1 MSNALILTKDNFENE
16 VLNSDKTV
24 LIDFYAVWCGPCK
37 MLSPVI
43 AKIAAENP
51 DIKVCK
57 VNVDEEEELAAK
69 FQVSSIPS
77 LFVVKNKTIVAER
90 VGFAP
95 QAEIEKM
102 LK

>member
-1 MSNALILTKDNFENE
+1 MVIALTKDNFESE
-16 VLNSDKTV
+16 VLNCDKKI
-24 LIDFYAVWCGPCK
+24 LIDFYAVWCGPCR
-37 MLSPVI
+37 MVSPIVD
-43 AKIAAENP
+43 KIAEENP

-69 FQVSSIPS
+69 FGVSSIPS
-77 LFVVKNKTIVAER
+77 LFVVKNREIIAEK

-95 QAEIEKM
+95 KAELEAM

>member
-1 MSNALILTKDNFENE
+1 MVIALTKDNFESE
-16 VLNSDKTV
+16 VLNCDKKI

-37 MLSPVI
+37 MVSPIVD
-43 AKIAAENP
+43 KIAEENP

-69 FQVSSIPS
+69 FGVMSIPS
-77 LFVVKNKTIVAER
+77 LFVVKNREIIAEK

-95 QAEIEKM
+95 KTELEAM

>member
-1 MSNALILTKDNFENE
+1 MVIALTKDNFESE
-16 VLNSDKTV
+16 VLNCDKKI
-24 LIDFYAVWCGPCK
+24 LIDFYAVWCGPCR
-37 MLSPVI
+37 MVSPIVD
-43 AKIAAENP
+43 KIAEENP

-69 FQVSSIPS
+69 FGVTSIPS
-77 LFVVKNKTIVAER
+77 LFVVKNREIIAEK

-95 QAEIEKM
+95 KTELEAM

>member
-1 MSNALILTKDNFENE
+1 MVIALTKDNFENE
-16 VLNSDKTV
+16 VLNCDKKI
-24 LIDFYAVWCGPCK
+24 LIDFYAVWCGPCR
-37 MLSPVI
+37 MVSPIVD
-43 AKIAAENP
+43 KIAEENP

-69 FQVSSIPS
+69 FGVTSIPS
-77 LFVVKNKTIVAER
+77 LFVVKNREIIAEK

-95 QAEIEKM
+95 KTELEAM

>member
-1 MSNALILTKDNFENE
+1 MVIQLNKDNFEAE
-16 VLNSDKTV
+16 VLNCDKKI

-37 MLSPVI
+37 MVSPIVD
-43 AKIAAENP
+43 KIAEENP

-69 FQVSSIPS
+69 FGVMSIPS
-77 LFVVKNKTIVAER
+77 IFVVKDKKIIAEK

-95 QAEIEKM
+95 KTELEAMIKG
-102 LK
+102 

>member
-1 MSNALILTKDNFENE
+1 MVIALTKDNFESE
-16 VLNSDKTV
+16 VLNCDKKI
-24 LIDFYAVWCGPCK
+24 LIDFYAVWCGPCR
-37 MLSPVI
+37 MVSPIVD
-43 AKIAAENP
+43 KIAEENP

-69 FQVSSIPS
+69 FGVSSIPS
-77 LFVVKNKTIVAER
+77 LFVVKNREIIAEK

-95 QAEIEKM
+95 KTELEAM